1 MILPGAAASS
11 IAAAAQRL
19 HAGDLVGIPTE
30 TVYGLAADAD
40 NDAAVAKIF
49 HAKGRPSDHPL
60 SVLVASASCV
70 AHFAAEVPDFAARLI
85 EVFWPGPLTLILPR
99 RVGVATAAAAAQNSI
114 GLRCPAHPVTL
125 ALLNN
130 GGQNNGGQIPINFS
144 PEKLAEKQLES
155 DPHFFGLAAPSANL
169 FGRVSPTTAQHVQE
183 EFGDALLILDG
194 GACTVGIESTII
206 DCTRGT
212 PVLLRPGA
220 ITPERISAACGLPV
234 LNNECATTKQPAP
247 KAPRSLESH
256 YAPRARVRLLPAS
269 ALQAALDATDKAALR
284 SVAIYSRTPLS
295 GAANA
300 LIAKRMPD
308 DAPAA
313 ACELFAVMRA
323 LDVPAVKSIW
333 VEAPPAAPA
342 WDGLRD
348 RLQRSAAAPDS
359 PG

>member
-11 IAAAAQRL
+11 VAAAAARL
-19 HAGDLVGIPTE
+19 RAGELVGIPTE

-60 SVLVASASCV
+60 SVLVASASSV
-70 AHFAAEVPDFAARLI
+70 AHFAAEVPDFATRLI

-114 GLRCPAHPVTL
+114 GLRCPAHQVTL

-130 GGQNNGGQIPINFS
+130 GGQIPIDSS

-169 FGRVSPTTAQHVQE
+169 FGRISPTTAQHVQD
-183 EFGDALLILDG
+183 EFGDDLLILDG

-206 DCTRGT
+206 DCTRGA

-220 ITPERISAACGLPV
+220 IGPDQISAACGLPV
-234 LNNECATTKQPAP
+234 LKNEIAATAQPAP
-247 KAPRSLESH
+247 KAPGSPESH
-256 YAPRARVRLLPAS
+256 YAPRAQVRLMDAS
-269 ALQAALDATDKAALR
+269 TLQAALDASDSAALR
-284 SVAIYSRTPLS
+284 SVAIYSRTPLI
-295 GAANA
+295 GATKV
-300 LIAKRMPD
+300 LLVKRMQD
-308 DAPAA
+308 EAPAA
-313 ACELFAVMRA
+313 ARELFATLRL
-323 LDVPAVKSIW
+323 LDAPVVQSIW
-333 VEAPPAAPA
+333 VEAPPADPA

-348 RLQRSAAAPDS
+348 RLRRAA
-359 PG
+359 GG